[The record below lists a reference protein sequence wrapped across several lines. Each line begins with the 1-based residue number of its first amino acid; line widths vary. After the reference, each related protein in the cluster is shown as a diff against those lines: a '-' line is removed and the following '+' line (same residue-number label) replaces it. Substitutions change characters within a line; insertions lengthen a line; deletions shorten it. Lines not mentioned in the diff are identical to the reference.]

1 MLAAMFKRYVS
12 IRAEDMRPAEN
23 GLQRLRILAS
33 TDAPVSMGGW
43 RESLSHAD
51 GAIDTS
57 SATALLL
64 NHKPGWIAGALREF
78 GNSGREMEI
87 FSDLDDSA
95 KLESGMTAVRAVEIG
110 ALRGASVGY
119 AYERED
125 CAYDEDTRTVTVRKW
140 RLLELSL
147 TPIPADTAAGIRSI
161 PFDFNNPAPVADPT
175 KERHM
180 ADPVAPVTPQADP
193 APAIM
198 AEQRQ
203 VAELARSLKLDA
215 AEYVGKSLA
224 SAKDAMLAEV
234 AKRGVEQHKEP
245 AHAITITVEDTDKHV
260 DAFHEAYAARVFGT
274 APKSGNPYAGKRL
287 RQMASRFARFS
298 GIKTDDWS
306 DKDEAHFALGEVSQ
320 VRGFRDAANVIQSN
334 FPNFVFLN
342 AITKIVAKGFESA
355 PKGLTSASGAA
366 IYETQM
372 VPDFKSYTVGGMGV
386 GNLIETAEN
395 TAFPELTKTEG
406 AFSNTSKMWGG
417 TLSMTLQ
424 AMISDDTGQFDRAL
438 RQAGPI
444 AQKTIDRRLVQ
455 KFLRG
460 IATTDA
466 STWTNNTTSGCSP
479 VWTTAD
485 TLAAAR
491 ANVGKVNAALQNKL
505 GLDGNPTGN
514 MVRFLL
520 AGPTAGGY
528 LAGLLD
534 VAPGQTVMNAVS
546 GGFELVQTPWLE
558 ASAITGNSST
568 TYYGIADPNLATG
581 LILSKITGY
590 DNVQVQEYDAGA
602 VGARK
607 YKMWIPFEADLFWAA
622 NSAGTSTIFAAQQA
636 TT

>member
-1 MLAAMFKRYVS
+1 MLAAMFKRFVQF
-12 IRAEDMRPAEN
+12 RAEKPADGE
-23 GLQRLRILAS
+23 LTRLRILAS
-33 TDAPVSMGGW
+33 TDDPVDMGGW
-43 RESLSHAD
+43 RESLSHAE
-51 GAIDTS
+51 GAIDIRT
-57 SATALLL
+57 AAALLI
-64 NHKPGWIAGALREF
+64 NHDPNRIAGVIRSCSPN
-78 GNSGREMEI
+78 GKQMEI
-87 FSDLDDSA
+87 DAELDGSA
-95 KLESGMTAVRAVEIG
+95 RMESGMTVARAVEIG
-110 ALRGASVGY
+110 ALRSASVGY
-119 AYERED
+119 SYDRKD
-125 CAYDEDTRTVTVRKW
+125 CKFDEQTRTVTVNKW

-147 TPIPADTAAGIRSI
+147 TPTPADASAGIRSI
-161 PFDFNNPAPVADPT
+161 PHDLDKDPSMDAPAPVI
-175 KERHM
+175 
-180 ADPVAPVTPQADP
+180 PQSDP

-215 AEYVGKSLA
+215 ADYVGQALA
-224 SAKDAMLAEV
+224 VAKDAMLAEIS
-234 AKRGVEQHKEP
+234 KRGAEQHKEP
-245 AHAITITVEDTDKHV
+245 AHPITITVEDTDKQV
-260 DAFHEAYAARVFGT
+260 DAFHDAYAARVFGT

-342 AITKIVAKGFESA
+342 AITKIVAKGFEMA

-406 AFSNTSKMWGG
+406 AYSNTAKMWGG

-444 AQKTIDRRLVQ
+444 AQKTMDRRLVQ

-466 STWTNNTTSGCSP
+466 STWTGNTTSSTTP

-491 ANVGKVNAALQNKL
+491 ANVGKVNAALQAKI

-520 AGPTAGGY
+520 AGPTAGGF
-528 LAGLLD
+528 LAGLLN

-546 GGFELVQTPWLE
+546 GGYELVITPWLE
-558 ASAITGNSST
+558 AAALTGYSST

-590 DNVQVQEYDAGA
+590 ENIQVQEYDAGA

-607 YKMWIPFEADLFWAA
+607 FKLWVPFEADLFWAA

>member
-1 MLAAMFKRYVS
+1 MRQAHTLAAMFKRFVQF
-12 IRAEDMRPAEN
+12 RAEKPADG
-23 GLQRLRILAS
+23 GLTKLRILAS
-33 TDAPVSMGGW
+33 TDDPVDMGGW
-43 RESLSHAD
+43 RESLSHAE
-51 GAIDTS
+51 GAIDCRT
-57 SATALLL
+57 AAALLI
-64 NHKPGWIAGALREF
+64 NHDPNRIAGVLRNCSPN
-78 GNSGREMEI
+78 GKQMEI
-87 FSDLDDSA
+87 EAELDSTA
-95 KLESGMTAVRAVEIG
+95 RMESGMTVARAVEIG
-110 ALRGASVGY
+110 ALRSASVGY
-119 AYERED
+119 SYDRKD
-125 CAYDEDTRTVTVRKW
+125 CKFDEQTRTVTVGRW

-147 TPIPADTAAGIRSI
+147 TPTPADASAGIRSI
-161 PFDFNNPAPVADPT
+161 PHDLD
-175 KERHM
+175 KELPM
-180 ADPVAPVTPQADP
+180 ADPVAPVIPQADP

-215 AEYVGKSLA
+215 AEFVGKSLA
-224 SAKDAMLAEV
+224 VAKDAMLAEV
-234 AKRGVEQHKEP
+234 AKRGVEQHTEP
-245 AHAITITVEDTDKHV
+245 AHAVTITVEDTDKHV
-260 DAFHEAYAARVFGT
+260 DAFHDAYAARVFGT

-287 RQMASRFARFS
+287 RQMASRFARFA

-355 PKGLTSASGAA
+355 PKGLTSASGAP

-406 AFSNTSKMWGG
+406 AYSNTAKMWGG

-466 STWTNNTTSGCSP
+466 STWTSNTTSGCSP

-491 ANVGKVNAALQNKL
+491 AKIGLANTALQNKL

-514 MVRFLL
+514 MARFLL
-520 AGPTAGGY
+520 AGPTSGGY
-528 LAGLLD
+528 LAGLLN
-534 VAPGQTVMNAVS
+534 VAPGQSVMNAVA
-546 GGFELVQTPWLE
+546 GQYELVISPWLE
-558 ASAITGNSST
+558 ATAITGYSTT
-568 TYYGIADPNLATG
+568 TYYAVADPALATG

-590 DNVQVQEYDAGA
+590 ENVQVQEYDAGA

-607 YKMWIPFEADLFWAA
+607 YKMWIPFESDLFWAA
-622 NSAGTSTIFAAQQA
+622 NSAGTSTIYAAQQA